1 MKKITLKLTLLMLF
15 SLAMSSKMKAQ
26 VIATGTYSSDAT
38 VTITDVTN
46 DEDNGDGA
54 NDGAK
59 FMDGSDA
66 SSISE
71 TAYFTFDGAMENGA
85 AYEVSTTVYN
95 VNSSYCNLTVA
106 LYNKTDG
113 TELTTINAG
122 VQPFDHAGGDDIK
135 AVTLNYTAVAS
146 DAGDVLEVRYIKIQA
161 GASRNY
167 AVDILNLGGVAVGQ
181 TAPTAV
187 ISPEGAWSP
196 IMTTILTNTIDD
208 GDNGDG
214 VADGAIYVDGQD
226 EGGTMA
232 DNIGQGAAFTFNET
246 MEAGETYNI
255 VTNIYNPDGSFCI
268 VTVFLYNVT
277 DNTQLTTPPNTGLA
291 GGTSAEVTVNYTTVS
306 TDEGDVL
313 ELRYVKNQDG
323 NLSRNF
329 SIDNASINGG
339 VISTDITSLSIED
352 NVLNEGVLVYP
363 NPTNSV
369 LNFKISNAGINIKKV
384 NVIDVTGKT
393 IFSQNNSQTLNVSNY
408 SKGLYILKI
417 ESQNGGVTTRKVAVN

>member
-1 MKKITLKLTLLMLF
+1 MKKITLKMTLLMLL
-15 SLAMSSKMKAQ
+15 SIAKVSTMKAQ
-26 VIATGTYSSDAT
+26 VIATGSYSSDAT

-59 FMDGSDA
+59 FMDGSDG

-71 TAYFTFDGAMENGA
+71 TAYFTFDGTMENGA

-95 VNSSYCNLTVA
+95 VNTSYCNLTVA

-113 TELTTINAG
+113 TELATVNAG
-122 VQPFDHAGGDDIK
+122 VQPFNHSGGDDIK

-146 DAGDVLEVRYIKIQA
+146 DMGDVLEVRYIKIQA
-161 GASRNY
+161 GAYRNY
-167 AVDILNLGGVAVGQ
+167 AVDILKLGGVAVGP
-181 TAPTAV
+181 TAPTVV
-187 ISPEGAWSP
+187 ISPEGVWSP
-196 IMTTILTNTIDD
+196 IMTTILTNTTDD

-226 EGGTMA
+226 EGGAMA

-246 MEAGETYNI
+246 MQAGEVYNV
-255 VTNIYNPDGSFCI
+255 VTNIYNPDGSYCI
-268 VTVFLYNVT
+268 VTVYLYNVT

-291 GGTSAEVTVNYTTVS
+291 GGTSAEVTVNYTAVS
-306 TDEGDVL
+306 TDDGDVL

-329 SIDNASINGG
+329 SIDNASINSA
-339 VISTDITSLSIED
+339 VISTDVSALSIED

-363 NPTNSV
+363 NPTNSM
-369 LNFKISNAGINIKKV
+369 LNIKMANTGINIKEV

-393 IFSQNNSQTLNVSNY
+393 VFSQSNSQAINVSNF

-417 ESQNGGVTTRKVAVN
+417 ESQNGGVATRKIVVK